1 MAQTLEE
8 RMFARYWGD
17 GALELLSGVGLLL
30 IGIGWLVDQVALAAV
45 VPAVL
50 VPLYQPVRARAVEP
64 YAGHVTFSARR
75 DARQRRHAARMIAAG
90 VACFAFA
97 LAAFLLV
104 TGGEGP
110 RAFGSLVGGL
120 PAVLVAGMAAAVG
133 VSLGLSRML
142 LYALLLVLLAPVVV
156 LLDTNPGWPF
166 VLVGVV
172 AAAVGGALLL
182 RLRRAA
188 GSE

>member
-1 MAQTLEE
+1 MS
-8 RMFARYWGD
+8 FP
-17 GALELLSGVGLLL
+17 
-30 IGIGWLVDQVALAAV
+30 LVI
-45 VPAVL
+45 PAESV
-50 VPLYQPVRARAVEP
+50 Q
-64 YAGHVTFSARR
+64 
-75 DARQRRHAARMIAAG
+75 
-90 VACFAFA
+90 
-97 LAAFLLV
+97 
-104 TGGEGP
+104 
-110 RAFGSLVGGL
+110 LVGGL